1 MFRIFS
7 HNALKGDPI
16 YRGTGYPGPS
26 KVSRVRKQ
34 VIGRNRDNGR
44 RRGSGCATDWHL
56 RLGGCE
62 ASICFNPKGSV

>member
-26 KVSRVRKQ
+26 KVSRVRKE
-34 VIGRNRDNGR
+34 VIGRN
-44 RRGSGCATDWHL
+44 
-56 RLGGCE
+56 
-62 ASICFNPKGSV
+62 